1 MSVCIRYYQIALL
14 KNQFILITKGVKE
27 EEDLLG
33 CLNRKKKKKNCI
45 QVVLSKFRSLALV
58 FSLCLESL
66 TSVIP
71 TASHPH
77 QTHVGAGSGKR

>member
-33 CLNRKKKKKNCI
+33 CLNRKKKKKI
-45 QVVLSKFRSLALV
+45 VSKWSCQ
-58 FSLCLESL
+58 S
-66 TSVIP
+66 
-71 TASHPH
+71 
-77 QTHVGAGSGKR
+77 SGLLL